1 MLIDGYTYGS
11 LSMTSYT
18 IGDANMPELSH
29 SLAHAAELP
38 DPDLTPPDDT
48 NA

>member
-1 MLIDGYTYGS
+1 MDGYTYGS

-18 IGDANMPELSH
+18 VDLDWPEG
-29 SLAHAAELP
+29 AHPKAMSAALP
-38 DPDLTPPDDT
+38 DPDLVPPDDT